1 MFYRCQYIH
10 SRLYISLC
18 SCNDRTMTK
27 LLFTRCSVAQLRT
40 VIIGLEKVASQDDG
54 VQSENKYLSKTLT
67 CKLMRGEYN
76 GELSDN

>member
-1 MFYRCQYIH
+1 MFTGVQYIH

-54 VQSENKYLSKTLT
+54 VQSENKYLSKKTLT
-67 CKLMRGEYN
+67 CKLMRRVQWGAF
-76 GELSDN
+76 